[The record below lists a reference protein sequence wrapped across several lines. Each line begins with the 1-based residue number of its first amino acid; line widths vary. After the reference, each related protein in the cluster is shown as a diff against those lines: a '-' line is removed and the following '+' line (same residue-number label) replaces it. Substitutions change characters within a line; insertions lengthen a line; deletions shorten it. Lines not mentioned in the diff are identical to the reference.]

1 MNPTERWMDTEI
13 DVPLMRIKV
22 SLRGMMMNSMG
33 NLIIFMV
40 KQLVLLIQHPKVA
53 ALQLYPKVKWI
64 FEDEEDHQEP
74 ILEEA

>member
-1 MNPTERWMDTEI
+1 MNPMGRWRDREI
-13 DVPLMRIKV
+13 DIPLMRIKV

-40 KQLVLLIQHPKVA
+40 KQLMLMIQHPQVA

-64 FEDEEDHQEP
+64 AEEEEDHQER
-74 ILEEA
+74 ILEEM